1 MPHGAPRGPAG
12 EAFPCGAPPWPVP
25 SACTVRGVTSALTTY
40 LDRLTRALSTASATG
55 DPDVVLPDRGISGSA
70 EADGDIPELS
80 LVSGAESHHLGV
92 ALCSVEGEI
101 TGAGTDHAFPM
112 QSISKAF
119 AYGAAIDLHGMDYV
133 DCVVDEEP
141 TGEQFN
147 ALSLDAQT
155 KKPKNPLVNIGA
167 IRTHAMLGTTEA
179 QRTQR
184 LREVLDAAAGRRLE
198 VHRETLETELTIAD
212 RNLALAYMLRAAGSM
227 EDDAGEVVA
236 GYIEG
241 CAVQTTVSDLS
252 VMAATLASG
261 GTNPLTGERVFSR
274 VAARQVLSV
283 MLTCGMYD
291 NAGDWVSDVGLPAKS
306 GVGGGIIAALPSRYG
321 IASYAPQL
329 DLHGNS
335 VRGTLFFERFSED
348 FVLHMLD
355 GVEPVDLEERAR
367 ELMEVGTHL

>member
-1 MPHGAPRGPAG
+1 M
-12 EAFPCGAPPWPVP
+12 
-25 SACTVRGVTSALTTY
+25 TSALNTY
-40 LDRLTRALSTASATG
+40 LDRLTIALSTATAPETA
-55 DPDVVLPDRGISGSA
+55 DDAVLPDRGISGSA
-70 EADGDIPELS
+70 EAVGDIPELS
-80 LVSGAESHHLGV
+80 YLSGAREDHLGV
-92 ALCSVEGEI
+92 AVCSLDGEI
-101 TGAGTDHAFPM
+101 TSAGTDHAFPV

-133 DCVVDEEP
+133 DSVVDEEP
-141 TGEQFN
+141 TGEEFN
-147 ALSLDAQT
+147 ALSIDPYS

-167 IRTHAMLGTTEA
+167 IRTHAMLGPTQDE
-179 QRTQR
+179 RTQR
-184 LREVLDAAAGRRLE
+184 LRAVLDAAAGRPLPLHEATRDE
-198 VHRETLETELTIAD
+198 ELTTAD

-227 EDDAGEVVA
+227 SEDATEVVS

-241 CAVQTTVSDLS
+241 CAVLTTVTDLA

-261 GTNPLTGERVFSR
+261 GTNPLTGEEVFSR

-306 GVGGGIIAALPSRYG
+306 GVGGGIIAALPSRFG

-335 VRGTLFFERFSED
+335 VRGTYFFERLSAD
-348 FVLHMLD
+348 FALHMLD
-355 GVEPVDLEERAR
+355 GVVPRDLEECAQ
-367 ELMEVGTHL
+367 ELMEVGTHP